1 MFNYILKRLLQMIPT
16 LIGVSL
22 LSFVILQ
29 LVPGDPAELIAG
41 MDASPEEVQII
52 RERLGTD
59 KPLYEQY
66 VQYNLQLLKGDLGT
80 SMRSDNPVLQEI
92 LERFPNTVILTLLAT
107 LVTVVI
113 GLFTGV
119 IAATKPGSAR
129 DHASMAFSL
138 FGISMPVFWLGIIL
152 ILVFAYYIPIL
163 PSGGSSE
170 FKHFILPA
178 LVLGISS
185 AAVLA
190 RLTRSSILEVINQ
203 DYIRTAKAK
212 GVREWLIIYKHA
224 LKNAFVP
231 IITVIGMEIG
241 NLLGGAVL
249 TETVFSMNGLGRY
262 IIQSIQFRDYSA
274 VQGSILFVAL
284 IFVIINLL
292 VDLCYAAVDPR
303 IRYDRKEA

>member
-1 MFNYILKRLLQMIPT
+1 MFNYVLKRLLQMIPT

-22 LSFVILQ
+22 LSFIILQ

-41 MDASPEEVQII
+41 LDASPEEVQII

-59 KPLYEQY
+59 RPLYEQY
-66 VQYNLQLLKGDLGT
+66 IDYNWQLLQGDFGT
-80 SMRSDNPVLQEI
+80 SLRSDNPVLQEI
-92 LERFPNTVILTLLAT
+92 LERFPSTVNLTILAT

-113 GLFTGV
+113 GLFSGI
-119 IAATKPGSAR
+119 IAATKPGSVR
-129 DHASMAFSL
+129 DHTAMAFSL

-170 FKHFILPA
+170 LKHFVLPA

-185 AAVLA
+185 AAVLS

-212 GVREWLIIYKHA
+212 GVRQWLIIYKHA

-284 IFVIINLL
+284 LFVIVNLL

>member
-59 KPLYEQY
+59 KPMYEQY

-107 LVTVVI
+107 LVTIVI

-274 VQGSILFVAL
+274 VQGSILFVAF

>member
-1 MFNYILKRLLQMIPT
+1 VFNYILKRLLQMVPT

-59 KPLYEQY
+59 QPLYEQY

-274 VQGSILFVAL
+274 VQGSILFVAF

>member
-1 MFNYILKRLLQMIPT
+1 MFNYILKRLLQMVPT

-59 KPLYEQY
+59 QPLYEQY

-274 VQGSILFVAL
+274 VQGSILFVAF

>member
-59 KPLYEQY
+59 KPMYEQY

-107 LVTVVI
+107 LVTIVI

-152 ILVFAYYIPIL
+152 ILLFAYYIPIL

-274 VQGSILFVAL
+274 VQGSILFVAF

>member
-22 LSFVILQ
+22 LSFIILQ

-274 VQGSILFVAL
+274 VQGSILFVAF

>member
-1 MFNYILKRLLQMIPT
+1 MFNYVLKRLLQMIPT

-22 LSFVILQ
+22 LSFIVLQ
-29 LVPGDPAELIAG
+29 LVPGDPAELVAG
-41 MDASPEEVQII
+41 LDASPEEVQII

-59 KPLYEQY
+59 RPLYEQY
-66 VQYNLQLLKGDLGT
+66 IDYNWQLLQGDFGT
-80 SMRSDNPVLQEI
+80 SLRSDNPVLQEI
-92 LERFPNTVILTLLAT
+92 MERFPSTVKLTILAT

-113 GLFTGV
+113 GLFSGI

-129 DHASMAFSL
+129 DHAAMAFSL

-152 ILVFAYYIPIL
+152 ILIFAYYIPIL

-170 FKHFILPA
+170 LKHFVLPA

-212 GVREWLIIYKHA
+212 GVRQWLIIYKHA

-284 IFVIINLL
+284 IFVIVNLL

>member
-1 MFNYILKRLLQMIPT
+1 MFNYILKRLLQIIPT

-22 LSFVILQ
+22 LSFIILQ

-274 VQGSILFVAL
+274 VQGSILFVAF

>member
-1 MFNYILKRLLQMIPT
+1 MVPT

-59 KPLYEQY
+59 QPLYEQY

-274 VQGSILFVAL
+274 VQGSILFVAF

>member
-1 MFNYILKRLLQMIPT
+1 MIPT

-22 LSFVILQ
+22 LSFIVLQ
-29 LVPGDPAELIAG
+29 LVPGDPAELVAG
-41 MDASPEEVQII
+41 LDASPEEVQII

-59 KPLYEQY
+59 RPLYEQY
-66 VQYNLQLLKGDLGT
+66 IDYNWQLLQGDFGT
-80 SMRSDNPVLQEI
+80 SLRSDNPVLQEI
-92 LERFPNTVILTLLAT
+92 MERFPSTVKLTILAT

-113 GLFTGV
+113 GLFSGI

-129 DHASMAFSL
+129 DHAAMAFSL

-152 ILVFAYYIPIL
+152 ILIFAYYIPIL

-170 FKHFILPA
+170 LKHFVLPA

-212 GVREWLIIYKHA
+212 GVRQWLIIYKHA

-284 IFVIINLL
+284 IFVIVNLL

>member
-212 GVREWLIIYKHA
+212 GVREWLIIYKHS

-274 VQGSILFVAL
+274 VQGSILFVAF

>member
-1 MFNYILKRLLQMIPT
+1 MKRLLQMIPT

>member
-1 MFNYILKRLLQMIPT
+1 MFNYVLKRLLQMIPT

-22 LSFVILQ
+22 LSFIILQ

-41 MDASPEEVQII
+41 LDASPEEVQII

-59 KPLYEQY
+59 RPLYEQY
-66 VQYNLQLLKGDLGT
+66 IDYNWQLLQGDFGT
-80 SMRSDNPVLQEI
+80 SLRSDNPVLQEI
-92 LERFPNTVILTLLAT
+92 MERFPSTVILTILAT

-113 GLFTGV
+113 GLFSGI
-119 IAATKPGSAR
+119 IAATKPGSVR
-129 DHASMAFSL
+129 DHTAMAFSL

-170 FKHFILPA
+170 LKHFVLPA

-212 GVREWLIIYKHA
+212 GVRQWLIIYKHA

-284 IFVIINLL
+284 LFVIVNLL

>member
-22 LSFVILQ
+22 LSFIILQ

-59 KPLYEQY
+59 KPMYEQY

-274 VQGSILFVAL
+274 VQGSILFVAF

>member
-22 LSFVILQ
+22 LSFIILQ

-41 MDASPEEVQII
+41 LDASPEEVQII

-66 VQYNLQLLKGDLGT
+66 FQYNVQLLQGDLGT

-92 LERFPNTVILTLLAT
+92 LERFPNTVILTILAT
-107 LVTVVI
+107 IVTVVI
-113 GLFTGV
+113 GLITGV
-119 IAATKPGSAR
+119 IAATKPGSTR

-170 FKHFILPA
+170 LKHFILPA

-274 VQGSILFVAL
+274 VQGSILFVAF

>member
-22 LSFVILQ
+22 LSFIILQ

-41 MDASPEEVQII
+41 LDASPEEVQII

-66 VQYNLQLLKGDLGT
+66 FQYNLQLLQGDLGT
-80 SMRSDNPVLQEI
+80 SMRSDNPVLHEI
-92 LERFPNTVILTLLAT
+92 LERFPNTVMLTILAT

-113 GLFTGV
+113 GLVTGV

-274 VQGSILFVAL
+274 VQGSIIFVAF

>member
-1 MFNYILKRLLQMIPT
+1 MKRLLQMIPT

-22 LSFVILQ
+22 LSFIILQ

-41 MDASPEEVQII
+41 LDASPEEVQII

-66 VQYNLQLLKGDLGT
+66 FQYNVQLLQGDLGT

-92 LERFPNTVILTLLAT
+92 LERFPNTVILTILAT
-107 LVTVVI
+107 IVTVVI
-113 GLFTGV
+113 GLITGV

-170 FKHFILPA
+170 LKHFILPA

-274 VQGSILFVAL
+274 VQGSILFVAF

>member
-22 LSFVILQ
+22 LSFIILQ

-41 MDASPEEVQII
+41 LDASPEEVQII

-66 VQYNLQLLKGDLGT
+66 FQYNVQLLQGDLGT

-92 LERFPNTVILTLLAT
+92 LERFPNTVILTILAT
-107 LVTVVI
+107 IVTVVI
-113 GLFTGV
+113 GLITGV

-170 FKHFILPA
+170 LKHFILPA

-274 VQGSILFVAL
+274 VQGSILFVAF